1 MVQGA
6 RGKGWGWLWTA
17 CALSA
22 ACEGDKP
29 APGVEYDPNLVDEAG
44 VEAPPRPPLV
54 GGGGRAD
61 AGKDAA
67 PEDAAAGASD
77 AGLEGGALDDAQL
90 DDAGAQPE
98 PGALESA
105 ERLLVADGLEQRV
118 YAYDVTS
125 RGLLE
130 SFAIGARARVYAGP
144 GGRYG
149 YALPTGGG
157 DVRIVDMGLVQEQT
171 GPGIV
176 RRLAPAAQLDVRLSG
191 TGSATLLAQSDWVA
205 LFFDGD
211 AKLEVVRESSL
222 SEEQGVPET
231 QSVALGA
238 AHLGF
243 GLPFDGGFLATH
255 LETGSQLVLSRY
267 DEGGT
272 RDSDVSYDCD
282 APLAAALAG
291 GALAVSCE
299 AGVLRLDPGG
309 AARVIAYPDAGG
321 APAARAG
328 RLVGHPSEALY
339 LTQLGDGLCVVGAS
353 ALTCQSL
360 SSETLDFGFDASG
373 KRALV
378 LGSDGILHVFAAQNL
393 QPLGMLRV
401 TSAVITSDVLVQPRL
416 ASGRRLTYVSDP
428 QAASVHMVDPASLKL
443 AGRLELPGTP
453 ASLAVFGFR

>member
-6 RGKGWGWLWTA
+6 RGKRWGWLWAA

-44 VEAPPRPPLV
+44 MEAPPRPPLV

-61 AGKDAA
+61 AGTDAA
-67 PEDAAAGASD
+67 PKDAAAGASD
-77 AGLEGGALDDAQL
+77 AALEGGALGDAEL

-98 PGALESA
+98 PGALESS
-105 ERLLVADGLEQRV
+105 ERLLIADGLEQRV
-118 YAYDVTS
+118 YAYDVSS

-130 SFAIGARARVYAGP
+130 SFAIGSRARVYAGP

-157 DVRIVDMGLVQEQT
+157 DVRIVDMGFVQEQT
-171 GPGIV
+171 GQGNV
-176 RRLAPAAQLDVRLSG
+176 RRLAPAALLDARLSG
-191 TGSATLLAQSDWVA
+191 AGPATLLAQSDWVA
-205 LFFDGD
+205 LFFDGG
-211 AKLEVVRESSL
+211 ARLEVLRESSL
-222 SEEQGVPET
+222 SEAQGEPDT

-238 AHLGF
+238 AHQGF
-243 GLPFDGGFLATH
+243 GLPFDGGFLATR
-255 LETGSQLVLSRY
+255 LDAVGQPTLSRY
-267 DEGGT
+267 DQGGA
-272 RDSDVSYDCD
+272 RDSDASYDCA

-299 AGVLRLDPGG
+299 AGVLRLEPGG

-321 APAARAG
+321 AAALRAG

-339 LTQLGDGLCVVGAS
+339 LTQVGDDLCVVGAS

-360 SSETLDFGFDASG
+360 SSQPLDFGFDANG

-378 LGSDGILHVFAAQNL
+378 LGSDGLLRVFAAENL

-428 QAASVHMVDPASLKL
+428 QAASVHMVDAANLKL
-443 AGRLELPGTP
+443 AGRLELPGAP